1 MRLPPHSTAAAGS
14 VLSVIAART
23 LFVLP
28 LVTLFALA
36 GCSGSPT
43 DPLGLGGCLE
53 GDRGTIAVGV
63 SNTSGDPIVIGDV
76 ALAEGSTGVAVVDV
90 FLALDEEARSTAVLF
105 DDGGRAAFDGVD
117 LDQQAIEP
125 DAAAYVGVE
134 VQRTGTEPGRVD
146 GLTITVDGSPQAVP
160 VTLDLVDA
168 CG

>member
-1 MRLPPHSTAAAGS
+1 MLSVTAARAF
-14 VLSVIAART
+14 AA
-23 LFVLP
+23 LP
-28 LVTLFALA
+28 LVAVLALA

-63 SNTSGDPIVIGDV
+63 SNTSGDPIVI
-76 ALAEGSTGVAVVDV
+76 EGVELSGSSGVEIVDR
-90 FLALDEEARSTAVLF
+90 FLALDDEARSTAVLF

-117 LDQQAIEP
+117 LDQQAIDP

-134 VQRTGTEPGRVD
+134 VQRTGSEPGRVG

>member
-1 MRLPPHSTAAAGS
+1 MLSVTAARAF
-14 VLSVIAART
+14 AT
-23 LFVLP
+23 LP
-28 LVTLFALA
+28 LVAVLALA

-63 SNTSGDPIVIGDV
+63 SNTSGDPIVI
-76 ALAEGSTGVAVVDV
+76 EGVELSGSSGIEIVDR
-90 FLALDEEARSTAVLF
+90 FLALDDEARSTAVLF

-117 LDQQAIEP
+117 LDQQAIDP

-134 VQRTGTEPGRVD
+134 VQRTGSEPGRVG

>member
-1 MRLPPHSTAAAGS
+1 MLSVTAARAF
-14 VLSVIAART
+14 AA
-23 LFVLP
+23 LP
-28 LVTLFALA
+28 LVAVLALA

-63 SNTSGDPIVIGDV
+63 SNTSGDPIVI
-76 ALAEGSTGVAVVDV
+76 EGVELSGSSGVEIVDR
-90 FLALDEEARSTAVLF
+90 FLALDDEARSTAVLF

-117 LDQQAIEP
+117 LDQQAIDP

-134 VQRTGTEPGRVD
+134 VQRTGSEPGRVG

-160 VTLDLVDA
+160 VTLDLLDA

>member
-1 MRLPPHSTAAAGS
+1 MLSVTAARALAP
-14 VLSVIAART
+14 V
-23 LFVLP
+23 P
-28 LVTLFALA
+28 LVAVLALA

-63 SNTSGDPIVIGDV
+63 SNTSGDPIVI
-76 ALAEGSTGVAVVDV
+76 EGVELSGSSGVAIVDR
-90 FLALDEEARSTAVLF
+90 FLAIDDEARSTAVLF

-117 LDQQAIEP
+117 LDQQAIDP

-134 VQRTGTEPGRVD
+134 VQRTGSEPGRVG

>member
-1 MRLPPHSTAAAGS
+1 MLSVTAARAF
-14 VLSVIAART
+14 AA
-23 LFVLP
+23 LP
-28 LVTLFALA
+28 LVAVLALA

-53 GDRGTIAVGV
+53 SDRGTIAVGV
-63 SNTSGDPIVIGDV
+63 SNTSGDPIVI
-76 ALAEGSTGVAVVDV
+76 EGVELSGSSGVEIVDR
-90 FLALDEEARSTAVLF
+90 FLALDDEARSTAVLF

-117 LDQQAIEP
+117 LDQQAIDP

-134 VQRTGTEPGRVD
+134 VQRTGSEPGRVG

-160 VTLDLVDA
+160 VTLDLLDA

>member
-1 MRLPPHSTAAAGS
+1 MLSVTAARAF
-14 VLSVIAART
+14 AT
-23 LFVLP
+23 LP
-28 LVTLFALA
+28 LVAVLALA

-63 SNTSGDPIVIGDV
+63 SNTSGDPIVI
-76 ALAEGSTGVAVVDV
+76 EGVELSGSSGVEIVDR
-90 FLALDEEARSTAVLF
+90 FLALDDEARSTAVLF

-117 LDQQAIEP
+117 LDQQAIDP

-134 VQRTGTEPGRVD
+134 VQRTGSEPGRVG
-146 GLTITVDGSPQAVP
+146 GLTIIVDGSPQAVP
-160 VTLDLVDA
+160 VSLDLVDA

>member
-1 MRLPPHSTAAAGS
+1 MLSVTAARALAP
-14 VLSVIAART
+14 V
-23 LFVLP
+23 P
-28 LVTLFALA
+28 LVAVLALA

-63 SNTSGDPIVIGDV
+63 SNTSGDPIVI
-76 ALAEGSTGVAVVDV
+76 EGVELSGSSGVEIVDR
-90 FLALDEEARSTAVLF
+90 FLALDDEARSTAVLF
-105 DDGGRAAFDGVD
+105 DDGGRAAFDGAD
-117 LDQQAIEP
+117 LDQQAIDP

-134 VQRTGTEPGRVD
+134 VQRTGSEPGRVG
-146 GLTITVDGSPQAVP
+146 GLTITVDGSPQSVP

>member
-1 MRLPPHSTAAAGS
+1 M
-14 VLSVIAART
+14 LSVTAART
-23 LFVLP
+23 FAALP
-28 LVTLFALA
+28 LVAVLALA

-63 SNTSGDPIVIGDV
+63 SNTSGDPIVI
-76 ALAEGSTGVAVVDV
+76 EGVELSGSSGVEIVDR
-90 FLALDEEARSTAVLF
+90 FLALDDEARSTAVLF

-117 LDQQAIEP
+117 LDQQAIDP
-125 DAAAYVGVE
+125 DVAAYVGVE
-134 VQRTGTEPGRVD
+134 VQRTGSEPGRVG

>member
-1 MRLPPHSTAAAGS
+1 MLSVTAARALAP
-14 VLSVIAART
+14 V
-23 LFVLP
+23 P
-28 LVTLFALA
+28 LVAVLALA

-63 SNTSGDPIVIGDV
+63 SNTSGDPIVI
-76 ALAEGSTGVAVVDV
+76 EGVELSGSSGIEIVDR
-90 FLALDEEARSTAVLF
+90 FLALDDEARSTAVLF

-117 LDQQAIEP
+117 LDQQAIDP

-134 VQRTGTEPGRVD
+134 VQRTGSDPGRVG
-146 GLTITVDGSPQAVP
+146 GLTITVDGNPQAVP

>member
-1 MRLPPHSTAAAGS
+1 MVGHLARLP
-14 VLSVIAART
+14 
-23 LFVLP
+23 FVALGG
-28 LVTLFALA
+28 ALA
-36 GCSGSPT
+36 LASLVGCSGSPT

-63 SNTSGDPIVIGDV
+63 SNTSGDPIVI
-76 ALAEGSTGVAVVDV
+76 EGVELTGAAGVEVIDR
-90 FLALDEEARSTAVLF
+90 FLALNDEARDTAVLF

-117 LDQQAIEP
+117 LDQQAIDP

-134 VQRTGTEPGRVD
+134 VQRTGSDPGRVG

>member
-1 MRLPPHSTAAAGS
+1 MLSVTAARAY
-14 VLSVIAART
+14 AA
-23 LFVLP
+23 LP
-28 LVTLFALA
+28 LVAVLALA

-63 SNTSGDPIVIGDV
+63 SNTSGDPIVIEGVELSGSSGVEIVDRFV
-76 ALAEGSTGVAVVDV
+76 ALD
-90 FLALDEEARSTAVLF
+90 DEARSTAVLF

-117 LDQQAIEP
+117 LDQQAIDP

-134 VQRTGTEPGRVD
+134 VQRTGSDPGRVG

>member
-1 MRLPPHSTAAAGS
+1 MT
-14 VLSVIAART
+14 AART
-23 LFVLP
+23 FAALP
-28 LVTLFALA
+28 LVAVLALA

-63 SNTSGDPIVIGDV
+63 SNTSGDPIVI
-76 ALAEGSTGVAVVDV
+76 EGVELSGSSGVEIVDR
-90 FLALDEEARSTAVLF
+90 FLALDDEARSTAVLF

-117 LDQQAIEP
+117 LDQQAIDP

-134 VQRTGTEPGRVD
+134 VQRTGSEPGRVG

-160 VTLDLVDA
+160 VTLDLLDA

>member
-1 MRLPPHSTAAAGS
+1 MLSVTAARS
-14 VLSVIAART
+14 FAA
-23 LFVLP
+23 LP
-28 LVTLFALA
+28 LVTVLALA

-63 SNTSGDPIVIGDV
+63 SNTSGDPIVI
-76 ALAEGSTGVAVVDV
+76 EGVELSGSSGIEIVDR
-90 FLALDEEARSTAVLF
+90 FLALDDEARSTAVLF

-117 LDQQAIEP
+117 LDQQAIDP

-134 VQRTGTEPGRVD
+134 VQRTGSDPGRVG

>member
-1 MRLPPHSTAAAGS
+1 MLSVTAARAF
-14 VLSVIAART
+14 AA
-23 LFVLP
+23 LP
-28 LVTLFALA
+28 LVAVLALA

-63 SNTSGDPIVIGDV
+63 SNTSGDPIVI
-76 ALAEGSTGVAVVDV
+76 EGVELSGSSGIEIVDR
-90 FLALDEEARSTAVLF
+90 FLALDDEARSTAVLF

-117 LDQQAIEP
+117 LDQQAIDP

-134 VQRTGTEPGRVD
+134 VQRTGSDPGRVG